1 MKMIDYEKLKHE
13 DFEEELIERICLE
26 EYELESEPTD
36 YQEGYVDALSHVLHY
51 VRHFEWT

>member
-1 MKMIDYEKLKHE
+1 MKMIDYDKLKHE

-26 EYELESEPTD
+26 ENELESEPTD